1 MGIRE
6 GDKGMK
12 SYCDTYTLPGNVQ
25 IPCIGFGTYNA
36 KGGDNLAMIKTAI
49 EAGYRYFDT
58 ASLYETERVLGQAVA
73 ESKIPREEFFI
84 VSKAWIDERGYKEVK
99 EAFARTLD
107 RLQMDYLDLYLIHW
121 PRGMEGDTDWK
132 EKDIETWRAM
142 EELYEE
148 GKIRG
153 LGLSNF
159 LPHHTKNILDNC
171 RIKPVVDQLEIH
183 LGYTQEAAVRY
194 CQENDIRV
202 QAWSP
207 LGRGNSIVLEHPI
220 IKEFAEKYGKSVPQI
235 CLRFLV
241 QKGIIPLV
249 KASAMERMKQ
259 NQDIFNFEISA
270 EDMSILDNMPQN
282 TWLGE
287 HPDFAIPKKKSNFA
301 Q

>member
-1 MGIRE
+1 MTSFTDI
-6 GDKGMK
+6 
-12 SYCDTYTLPGNVQ
+12 YTLSNGVQ
-25 IPCIGFGTYNA
+25 IPCMGFGTYNA
-36 KGGDNLAMIKTAI
+36 KGGDNLAINRTAI

-58 ASLYETERVLGQAVA
+58 ASLYETERVLGQAVR
-73 ESKIPREEFFI
+73 ESGIPRKEFFI
-84 VSKAWIDERGYKEVK
+84 VSKLWHDERGYHEAK

-132 EKDIETWRAM
+132 EKDLDTWKAM
-142 EELYEE
+142 EELQAE

-159 LPHHTKNILDNC
+159 LPHHIEPILNNC
-171 RIKPVVDQLEIH
+171 KVRPVVDQLEIH
-183 LGYTQEAAVRY
+183 PGYTQEAAVRY
-194 CQENDIRV
+194 CQDHEIRV

-207 LGRGNSIVLEHPI
+207 LGRSAMLEHPVL
-220 IKEFAEKYGKSVPQI
+220 KEFAEKYQKSVAQI

-249 KASAMERMKQ
+249 KSSSMDRMKQ
-259 NQDIFNFEISA
+259 NQDIFDFEISV
-270 EDMSILDNMPQN
+270 EDMSFLDNMPQN

-287 HPDFAIPKKKSNFA
+287 HPDYAIPKKRSNFE

>member
-1 MGIRE
+1 MTSFTDI
-6 GDKGMK
+6 
-12 SYCDTYTLPGNVQ
+12 YTLSNGVQ
-25 IPCIGFGTYNA
+25 IPCMGFGTYNA
-36 KGGDNLAMIKTAI
+36 KGGDNLAINRTAI

-58 ASLYETERVLGQAVA
+58 ASLYETERVLGQAVR
-73 ESKIPREEFFI
+73 ESGIPRKEFFI
-84 VSKAWIDERGYKEVK
+84 VSKLWHDERGYHEAK

-132 EKDIETWRAM
+132 EKDLDTWKAM
-142 EELYEE
+142 EELQAE

-159 LPHHTKNILDNC
+159 LPHHIEPILNNC
-171 RIKPVVDQLEIH
+171 KVRPVVDQLEIH
-183 LGYTQEAAVRY
+183 PGYTQEAAVRY
-194 CQENDIRV
+194 CQEHEIRV

-207 LGRGNSIVLEHPI
+207 LGRSAMLEHPAL
-220 IKEFAEKYGKSVPQI
+220 KEFAEKYQKSVAQI

-249 KASAMERMKQ
+249 KSSSMDRMKQ
-259 NQDIFNFEISA
+259 NQDIFDFEISV
-270 EDMSILDNMPQN
+270 EDMSFLDNMPQN

-287 HPDFAIPKKKSNFA
+287 HPDYAIPKKRSNFE

>member
-1 MGIRE
+1 
-6 GDKGMK
+6 MK
-12 SYCDTYTLPGNVQ
+12 SINDGYTLSNGIE
-25 IPCIGFGTYNA
+25 IPCMGFGTYNA
-36 KGGDNLAMIKTAI
+36 KGGDNLAINKTAI

-58 ASLYETERVLGQAVA
+58 ASLYETERVLGQAIR
-73 ESKIPREEFFI
+73 ESGIPREEFFI
-84 VSKAWIDERGYKEVK
+84 VSKLWHDERGYQ
-99 EAFARTLD
+99 EAKDALARTLD

-132 EKDIETWRAM
+132 EKNADTWRAL
-142 EELYEE
+142 EEMCEE

-159 LPHHTKNILDNC
+159 LPHHIAPLLDTC
-171 RIKPVVDQLEIH
+171 KIRPVVDQLEIH
-183 LGYTQEAAVRY
+183 PGYNQDSAVKY
-194 CQENDIRV
+194 CEENGIRV

-207 LGRGNSIVLEHPI
+207 LGRSAMLENPI
-220 IKEFAEKYGKSVPQI
+220 LKEYAEKYGKSVAQI
-235 CLRFLV
+235 CLKFLV

-259 NQDIFNFEISA
+259 NQDIFDFEISA
-270 EDMSILDNMPQN
+270 EDMSVLTHMPQN

-287 HPDFAIPKKKSNFA
+287 HPDFAIPKKKSNLN

>member
-1 MGIRE
+1 MQSVKE
-6 GDKGMK
+6 GYTLSNGMK
-12 SYCDTYTLPGNVQ
+12 
-25 IPCIGFGTYNA
+25 IPYIGFGTYNA
-36 KGGDNLAMIKTAI
+36 KGGDNLAINKTAI

-58 ASLYETERVLGQAVA
+58 ASLYETERVLGQAIQ
-73 ESKIPREEFFI
+73 ESGIPREEFFI
-84 VSKAWIDERGYKEVK
+84 VSKLWHDERGYKEAK
-99 EAFARTLD
+99 EALERTLD
-107 RLQMDYLDLYLIHW
+107 RLNMDYLDLYLIHW

-132 EKDIETWRAM
+132 EKNYDTWRAL
-142 EELYEE
+142 EEMCRA

-159 LPHHTKNILDNC
+159 LPHHIAPILEKC
-171 RIKPVVDQLEIH
+171 EIRPVADQLEIH
-183 LGYTQEAAVRY
+183 PGYTQEAAVRY

-207 LGRGNSIVLEHPI
+207 LGRSSMLENPI
-220 IKEFAEKYGKSVPQI
+220 LKEFAEKYEKSVAQI
-235 CLRFLV
+235 CLRFLY

-259 NQDIFNFEISA
+259 NLDIFNFEISK
-270 EDMSILDNMPQN
+270 EDMSFLNHMPQN

-287 HPDFAIPKKKSNFA
+287 HPDYAIPKKKSNPA